1 MDNSF
6 IHADI
11 FFFVTTIAVV
21 VVALLLVIAL
31 IYLIMALNRI
41 KHIAEQIREETILF
55 REDIHDLRDSVRRE
69 GFKVKN
75 LFDIGYGIFKRRKN
89 KK

>member
-1 MDNSF
+1 M
-6 IHADI
+6 
-11 FFFVTTIAVV
+11 TTIAVV